1 MEKIIRFIQAQP
13 VAVRG
18 LVGAVLAF
26 LVASGVIDVGLS
38 GELEALVGSVLAFA
52 AFLSTWGSVEPL
64 ALQEA
69 RLAGAE
75 EAALERDD
83 VGTD

>member
-1 MEKIIRFIQAQP
+1 MDKIIRFIQTQP

-18 LVGAVLAF
+18 LVGSALAF

-38 GELEALVGSVLAFA
+38 GELEALIGSVLAFV

-69 RLAGAE
+69 RLAAAE
-75 EAALERDD
+75 EAALERDG
-83 VGTD
+83 VGID

>member
-1 MEKIIRFIQAQP
+1 MDKIIRFIQTQP

-38 GELEALVGSVLAFA
+38 GELEALIGSVLAFA

-64 ALQEA
+64 ALQEE
-69 RLAGAE
+69 RLAAAE
-75 EAALERDD
+75 EAELETDG
-83 VGTD
+83 VGID